1 VHTLRALGLR
11 LLGIFRARR
20 PEDDFAAE
28 LESHLAL
35 HTDDGVRAGLSPEEA
50 RRQALIRL
58 GGAEQTRQAHRDRR
72 TLPWL
77 DSLLQDTRY
86 GLRTLRRSPGFTTT
100 AVLTLALGIGACTAI
115 FSLVNAVLIRS
126 LPYGDPSQLVYLFT
140 PNPHIPAPPD
150 VMTPSYADFYDIKQ
164 QSHSY
169 SDMSVF
175 EQAAYNLSS
184 RGSVERV
191 DAARVDER
199 FFTTLESAPEFGRA
213 IGADDNQ
220 PGHDKV
226 AVISHAL
233 WQSMFAGSMD
243 ILMRSLPLNGV
254 SYRIVGVMPPAFE
267 YPRGS
272 DLPYGNVEKGTQIW
286 IPLALTSQQ
295 KAERE
300 VGNVAGALARLRPG
314 VSISQAQSEMSAIM
328 VPLDKLHPVK
338 IFAERGWGALVKGF
352 MDYAVG
358 QVGRL
363 LWLLLGAVSIVLL
376 IACGNAANLLLARAA
391 NRMRELGVRVALGAG
406 RRRIIRQLL
415 TESLLIGV
423 AAGVIGVGLAGIF
436 LRFLP
441 LLDPGNI
448 PRLNQASLDMRV
460 MLFTVMVSLLTSV
473 LTGILPALAVS
484 RVSPSVI
491 LATGSSSNV
500 AGVHG
505 RSQSI
510 LIVGEAALVVV
521 LLACAGLLIRSY
533 INVESVNT
541 GFSPSTVTVNI
552 GLDPRYSQAQQR
564 RAFFQN
570 FIGKV
575 AALPGVSAAG
585 AVSYLP
591 LSNSESLGTIWVD
604 GFANN
609 KEQMA
614 EGRGVTPQYFAAMRI
629 PLLAGRY
636 FTEGDYAKAETPMII
651 NQRFAKVYFGDR
663 NPIGGRVAQG
673 DDHSQWSTI
682 VGVVADVR
690 HLSLEETPQPQ
701 MYSPTYDLNGAYI
714 AVRSLLPGSIIA
726 SELRS
731 TLKAIDPG
739 LPFGDVQTMG
749 ELMSVATARRR
760 FQTSLLTVFAGIAL
774 FLALVGL
781 YGLMA
786 YSVSRRTRELGI
798 RMALGAQRTEVI
810 LLVLKRAALLLG
822 LGLSSGLACS
832 WIATRAIKGFL
843 FGVSEHDP
851 ATILLVCILLA
862 VCGLAAALIPARRA
876 ASIDPMQALRTE

>member
-1 VHTLRALGLR
+1 MHTLRALGLR
-11 LLGIFRARR
+11 LLALFHSRR
-20 PEDDFAAE
+20 SGDDFAAE
-28 LESHLAL
+28 LESHVAL
-35 HTDDGVRAGLSPEEA
+35 HTDDGIRAGLTPEEA

-58 GGAEQTRQAHRDRR
+58 GGAEQTRQAHRERR

-86 GLRTLRRSPGFTTT
+86 GLRTLRRSPGFTIT

-126 LPYGDPSQLVYLFT
+126 LPYGDPGRLVYLFT
-140 PNPHIPAPPD
+140 PNPHIPVPPD
-150 VMTPSYADFYDIKQ
+150 VMTPSYADFYDIKR
-164 QSHSY
+164 QSHFY

-175 EQAAYNLSS
+175 EQATYNLSLQ
-184 RGSVERV
+184 GSVERV
-191 DAARVDER
+191 SAARVDES
-199 FFTTLESAPEFGRA
+199 FFTTLQSAPEFGRA

-233 WQSMFAGSMD
+233 WRSMFAGSTD
-243 ILMRSLPLNGV
+243 VLERSLPLNGV

-267 YPRGS
+267 YPLGS
-272 DLPYGNVEKGTQIW
+272 DLPYGNVVKGTHIW
-286 IPLALTSQQ
+286 IPLALTSKQ

-300 VGNVAGALARLRPG
+300 LGNVAGALARIRPG
-314 VSISQAQSEMSAIM
+314 VSITHAQSEMSTIM
-328 VPLDKLHPVK
+328 VRLDKLHGVSMFP
-338 IFAERGWGALVKGF
+338 ERGWGALVKSF

-363 LWLLLGAVSIVLL
+363 LWLLLGAVTIVLL
-376 IACGNAANLLLARAA
+376 IACGNAANLLLARAS

-415 TESLLIGV
+415 TESLLIGLV
-423 AAGVIGVGLAGIF
+423 AGVIGVGLAGIF

-448 PRLNQASLDMRV
+448 PRLNQASLDIRV
-460 MLFTVMVSLLTSV
+460 MLFTILVSLLTSV
-473 LTGILPALAVS
+473 LAGILPALAVS
-484 RVSPSVI
+484 RVSPGVV
-491 LATGSSSNV
+491 LAAGSSGNV

-505 RSQSI
+505 RSQST
-510 LIVGEAALVVV
+510 LIVVEAALVVV

-533 INVESVNT
+533 INVESVDT

-552 GLDPRYSQAQQR
+552 GLDPRYSQPQQR
-564 RAFFQN
+564 RALFRN

-575 AALPGVSAAG
+575 AALPGVSAVG

-591 LSNSESLGTIWVD
+591 LSNSESLGYIWVD
-604 GFANN
+604 GFANS
-609 KEQMA
+609 KDQMA
-614 EGRGVTPQYFAAMRI
+614 EGRGVTPQYFAAMSI
-629 PLLAGRY
+629 PLIAGRY
-636 FTEGDYAKAETPMII
+636 FTEDDDSKAERPIII
-651 NQRFAKVYFGDR
+651 NQRFAQLYFAHR
-663 NPIGGRVAQG
+663 NPLGGRIRQE
-673 DDHSQWSTI
+673 DNQWSTI

-690 HLSLEETPQPQ
+690 HSSLEETPQPQ
-701 MYSPTYDLNGAYI
+701 MYGPSYDLNGAYI
-714 AVRSLLPGSIIA
+714 AVRSLLPRSTVA

-731 TLKAIDPG
+731 TLKSLDPG
-739 LPFGDVQTMG
+739 LPFGDVRTMG
-749 ELMSVATARRR
+749 DLISEATARRR
-760 FQTSLLTVFAGIAL
+760 FQTSLLTVFAAIAL
-774 FLALVGL
+774 LLALVGL

-798 RMALGAQRTEVI
+798 RMALGAQRPDVM
-810 LLVLKRAALLLG
+810 LLVIKRAALLLG
-822 LGLSSGLACS
+822 LGVASGLACS
-832 WIATRAIKGFL
+832 WIATRAIKAFL
-843 FGVSEHDP
+843 FGVGEHDP

>member
-1 VHTLRALGLR
+1 MHTLRALGLR
-11 LLGIFRARR
+11 LLALFHSRR
-20 PEDDFAAE
+20 SGDDFAAE
-28 LESHLAL
+28 LESHVAL
-35 HTDDGVRAGLSPEEA
+35 HTDDGIRAGLTPEDA

-58 GGAEQTRQAHRDRR
+58 GGAEQTRQAHRERR

-86 GLRTLRRSPGFTTT
+86 GLRTLRRSPGFTIT

-126 LPYGDPSQLVYLFT
+126 LPYGDPGRLVYLFT
-140 PNPHIPAPPD
+140 PNPHIPVPPD
-150 VMTPSYADFYDIKQ
+150 VMTPSYADFYDIKR
-164 QSHSY
+164 QSHFY

-175 EQAAYNLSS
+175 EQATYNLSLQ
-184 RGSVERV
+184 GSVERV
-191 DAARVDER
+191 SAARVDES
-199 FFTTLESAPEFGRA
+199 FFTTLQSAPEFGRA

-233 WQSMFAGSMD
+233 WRSMFAGSTD
-243 ILMRSLPLNGV
+243 VLERSLPLNGV

-267 YPRGS
+267 YPLGS
-272 DLPYGNVEKGTQIW
+272 DLPYGNVVKGTHIW
-286 IPLALTSQQ
+286 IPLALTSKQ

-300 VGNVAGALARLRPG
+300 LGNVAGALARIRPG
-314 VSISQAQSEMSAIM
+314 VSITHAQSEMSTIM
-328 VPLDKLHPVK
+328 VRLDKLHGVSMFP
-338 IFAERGWGALVKGF
+338 ERGWGALVKSF

-363 LWLLLGAVSIVLL
+363 LWLLLGAVTIVLL
-376 IACGNAANLLLARAA
+376 IACGNAANLLLARAS

-415 TESLLIGV
+415 TESLLIGLV
-423 AAGVIGVGLAGIF
+423 AGVIGVGLAGIF

-448 PRLNQASLDMRV
+448 PRLNQASLDIRV
-460 MLFTVMVSLLTSV
+460 MLFTILVSLLTSV
-473 LTGILPALAVS
+473 LAGILPALAVS
-484 RVSPSVI
+484 RVSPGVV
-491 LATGSSSNV
+491 LAAGSSGNV

-505 RSQSI
+505 RSQST
-510 LIVGEAALVVV
+510 LIVVEAALVVV

-533 INVESVNT
+533 INVESVDT

-552 GLDPRYSQAQQR
+552 GLDPRYSQPQQR
-564 RAFFQN
+564 RAFFRN

-575 AALPGVSAAG
+575 AALPGVSAVG

-591 LSNSESLGTIWVD
+591 LSNSESLGYIWVD
-604 GFANN
+604 GFANS
-609 KEQMA
+609 KDQMA
-614 EGRGVTPQYFAAMRI
+614 EGRGVTPQYFAAMSI
-629 PLLAGRY
+629 PLIAGRY
-636 FTEGDYAKAETPMII
+636 FTEDDDSKAERPIII
-651 NQRFAKVYFGDR
+651 NQRFAQLYFAHR
-663 NPIGGRVAQG
+663 NPLGGRIRQE
-673 DDHSQWSTI
+673 DNQWSTI

-690 HLSLEETPQPQ
+690 HSSLEETPQPQ
-701 MYSPTYDLNGAYI
+701 MYGPSYDLNGAYI
-714 AVRSLLPGSIIA
+714 AVRSLLPRSTVA

-731 TLKAIDPG
+731 TLKSLDPG
-739 LPFGDVQTMG
+739 LPFGDVRTMG
-749 ELMSVATARRR
+749 DLISEATARRR
-760 FQTSLLTVFAGIAL
+760 FQTSLLTVFAAIAL
-774 FLALVGL
+774 LLALVGL

-798 RMALGAQRTEVI
+798 RMALGAQRPDVM
-810 LLVLKRAALLLG
+810 LLVIKRAALLLG
-822 LGLSSGLACS
+822 LGVASGLACS
-832 WIATRAIKGFL
+832 WIATRAIKAFL
-843 FGVSEHDP
+843 FGVGEHDP